1 MNRVKELIDIVK
13 EKTFD
18 WKNIKDEL
26 ISKILYKIE
35 VVSKEEF
42 NVYLNC
48 GEKIMITGDG
58 ITAVPPN
65 SMSME

>member
-1 MNRVKELIDIVK
+1 MHLSEFDHAWQDLQYHSVKKDQ
-13 EKTFD
+13 FD
-18 WKNIKDEL
+18 
-26 ISKILYKIE
+26 SKILYKIE